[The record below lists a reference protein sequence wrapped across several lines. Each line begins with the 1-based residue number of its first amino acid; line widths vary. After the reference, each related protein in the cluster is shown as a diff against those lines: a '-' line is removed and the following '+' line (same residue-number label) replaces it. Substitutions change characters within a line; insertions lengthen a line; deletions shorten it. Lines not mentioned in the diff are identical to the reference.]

1 MASEV
6 DICNL
11 ALSNVRGGSI
21 NSLDESSLQAQQC
34 KLKYPL
40 IRDMLLS
47 DFTWGFNKSIKALA
61 ELSSVDLF
69 NWAYAYQ
76 YPSDC
81 LHVIKLIP
89 NVEQFSQ
96 SDGALRSHRIED
108 LYGSQFDQQIKYEVF
123 NEDDGKVIA
132 SNEQQLRIVYRKK
145 VTDPNLFDNLF
156 LMAFSW
162 MLSAELAIPIV
173 GVEAGRPLRQD
184 ALTMYKHYIEAAT
197 AKNANEQYTEPR
209 ESEFITV
216 RD

>member
-21 NSLDESSLQAQQC
+21 NSLDEPSLQAQQC
-34 KLKYPL
+34 KLKYP
-40 IRDMLLS
+40 IVRDMLLS
-47 DFTWGFNKSIKALA
+47 DFTWGFNKGIKSLA
-61 ELSSVDLF
+61 ELSDVDLF

-81 LHVIKLIP
+81 LHVVKLIP
-89 NVEQFSQ
+89 NFEQFSQ
-96 SDGALRSHRIED
+96 SDGALRSRRIED
-108 LYGSQFDQQIKYEVF
+108 LYGHDLDMQIKFEVF
-123 NEDDGKVIA
+123 NESNGKVIA
-132 SNEQQLRIVYRKK
+132 ANEQQLRIVYRKK

-156 LMAFSW
+156 LQAFSS
-162 MLSAELAIPIV
+162 MMSAELAVPIV

-184 ALTMYKHYIEAAT
+184 ALTMYKHFIQSAA
-197 AKNANEQYTEPR
+197 AKNANEQYTEPQ